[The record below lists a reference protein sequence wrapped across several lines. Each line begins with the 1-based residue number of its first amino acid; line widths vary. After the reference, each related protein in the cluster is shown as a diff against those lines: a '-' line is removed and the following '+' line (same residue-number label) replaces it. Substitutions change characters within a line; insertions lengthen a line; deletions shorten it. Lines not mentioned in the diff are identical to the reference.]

1 MAAKMSTPFHTLKGR
16 SDAALVFCDH
26 ASNRMPAWVGDLGLH
41 LRDRDRHIAWDL
53 GAEAVTRGLCEA
65 LGVAGHICAFS
76 RLVIDVNRAPDS
88 PSLIPG
94 ESDGTPVPGNRRL
107 APERHAERVERL
119 YAPYHA
125 GLGHALD
132 RRPAT
137 LAISVHSFTPQ
148 LRGQPRRPTD
158 IGLLVKEDGD
168 TAAALIEQLSEVE
181 PNLRVDI
188 NEPYSAYDLNW
199 TVDHNVVPRGLRHLA
214 IELRQ
219 DHLATDAGVE
229 RMVHTLARAIR
240 PLL

>member
-1 MAAKMSTPFHTLKGR
+1 MSAPFHTVRGPSR
-16 SDAALVFCDH
+16 AAFVFCDH
-26 ASNRMPAWVGDLGLH
+26 ASNMMPAWVGDLGLH
-41 LRDRDRHIAWDL
+41 LADRDRHIAWDL
-53 GAEAVTRGLCEA
+53 GAETVSRGLCGA

-94 ESDGTPVPGNRRL
+94 ESDGTPVPGNRGL
-107 APERHAERVERL
+107 PPERHAERVERL
-119 YAPYHA
+119 YQPYHD
-125 GLGHALD
+125 GLGRALD
-132 RRPAT
+132 ARPDA

-148 LRGQPRRPTD
+148 LRGQLRRPTD

-168 TAAALIEQLSEVE
+168 TAAAMIEQLADIE
-181 PNLRVDI
+181 PDLRVDI
-188 NEPYSAYDLNW
+188 NEPYSAHDLNW

-219 DHLATDAGVE
+219 DHLATDTGVE